1 MWISQAFA
9 QSEELTDATIAVAEA
24 PSAGEAFMMNMLL
37 IGVLVA
43 LFYFLMIR
51 PQQKRM
57 KTHQNM
63 LSQLDKG
70 AKIVT
75 QGGLVGTVD
84 KILNDNEMLI
94 QVGDV
99 KITIL
104 RSAVMSMY
112 QDAMP
117 ANDTAD
123 NKKKTEKAPSKK
135 K

>member
-1 MWISQAFA
+1 MWISKAFA
-9 QSEELTDATIAVAEA
+9 QSEELTETTIAVAEA

-94 QVGDV
+94 KVGDI

-112 QDAMP
+112 QDAVP
-117 ANDTAD
+117 ANDTKAAD
-123 NKKKTEKAPSKK
+123 KPAKK
-135 K
+135 

>member
-57 KTHQNM
+57 KTHQSM

-94 QVGDV
+94 QVGDI

-112 QDAMP
+112 QDALP
-117 ANDTAD
+117 ANDAAGK
-123 NKKKTEKAPSKK
+123 NKTEKAPSKK